1 MTNVMRPTPEP
12 NELRD
17 TATKL
22 CQQYLGGLLTVTDL
36 TMGLLEAS
44 EPWTEDF
51 FGPREDEDDE
61 DDEEEAYKLFFGG
74 GAHVDNVVRL
84 RQPRLVSI

>member
-36 TMGLLEAS
+36 TMGLLEAT
-44 EPWTEDF
+44 EPFTEDF
-51 FGPREDEDDE
+51 FGPADEDDE